1 MCPLKLKDNA
11 GENYVKTWESRRVKT
26 RTRQCL
32 RIKYGQI
39 RTWGCGEGNVS
50 KGEWQGAANEGGG
63 KALMV

>member
-1 MCPLKLKDNA
+1 MSKH
-11 GENYVKTWESRRVKT
+11 GESRGVET

-32 RIKYGQI
+32 RIKHRQI
-39 RTWGCGEGNVS
+39 RIWGCGEGNVS